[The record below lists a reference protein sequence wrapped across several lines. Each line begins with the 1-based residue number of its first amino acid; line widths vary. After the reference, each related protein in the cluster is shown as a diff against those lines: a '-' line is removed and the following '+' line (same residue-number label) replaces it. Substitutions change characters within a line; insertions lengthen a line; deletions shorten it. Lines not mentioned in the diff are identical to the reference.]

1 MIAAV
6 APKGIEIGPREWPK
20 LSLADEIFRW
30 TYDNLLQPDGPD
42 AGKPWQFTPEQ
53 AMFLYNWYAV
63 DKNGRFVYRYGML
76 RRMKGWGKDPMG
88 AALACV
94 EFVGPCRFSHME
106 GGKPVAKQH
115 PAAWV
120 QTAAVSR
127 DQTRNTMTLFPSMI
141 SPWLQEQFQ
150 IDIGKEIIY
159 AEKGKRRIEAVTS
172 SPRALEGGRATFILK
187 NETHHWRGP
196 NEGHEMA
203 AVIARNAGKS
213 RDGSSRIL
221 AISNA
226 HAPGEDSDAEHDYEA
241 WKKVSQLERPA
252 DMLYDSLEAPETDLA
267 DDQELRAGLLAARG
281 QSEWLDVD
289 RLMAEIRDP
298 RTTPAM
304 ARRFYLNQIVAEED
318 KPFDAAKFGELKREH
333 PVPPNAQI
341 TLGFDGSLTRDHT
354 ALIGTEIE
362 TNHQWVVGYW
372 EPRENPNGDITIDFD
387 EVDQTVDYAFK
398 RWRVWRM
405 YADPYRWGSYLAKWA
420 GLYGA
425 DHISSRST
433 TSYRQMANDC
443 AKYRIAIERAE
454 LTHDGDPRLV
464 GAVSN
469 SHKHMHAFRDDND
482 ELMWTIQKE
491 RQDSPLKIDAAVAA
505 VLSLA
510 ARTDAIAAGV
520 RPRGA
525 SINPDYDRREAGGPE
540 MAGVRGK
547 QF

>member
-1 MIAAV
+1 
-6 APKGIEIGPREWPK
+6 
-20 LSLADEIFRW
+20 
-30 TYDNLLQPDGPD
+30 
-42 AGKPWQFTPEQ
+42 
-53 AMFLYNWYAV
+53 
-63 DKNGRFVYRYGML
+63 
-76 RRMKGWGKDPMG
+76 
-88 AALACV
+88 
-94 EFVGPCRFSHME
+94 
-106 GGKPVAKQH
+106 
-115 PAAWV
+115 
-120 QTAAVSR
+120 
-127 DQTRNTMTLFPSMI
+127 MTLFPSMI

-318 KPFDAAKFGELKREH
+318 KPFDRHRWADLEDREH
-333 PVPPNAQI
+333 KVEKGALI
-341 TLGFDGSLTRDHT
+341 TLGFDGSLNRDHT
-354 ALIGTEIE
+354 ALIGTEVR
-362 TNHQWVVGYW
+362 TGYQWVVGYW
-372 EPRENPNGDITIDFD
+372 EPEPQPDGSQSINFAM
-387 EVDQTVDYAFK
+387 VDQTVEDAYE
-398 RWRVWRM
+398 RWNVWRQ
-405 YADPYRWGSYLAKWA
+405 YSDPYKWGTYLSRWA
-420 GLYGA
+420 GKWGEERVV
-425 DHISSRST
+425 SWST
-433 TSYRQMANDC
+433 TVYKKMAF
-443 AKYRIAIERAE
+443 ALQQYQIAINRGD
-454 LTHDGDPRLV
+454 LSHDGDRRF
-464 GAVSN
+464 AASMAN
-469 SHKHMHAFRDDND
+469 AHKQMLTARDDD
-482 ELMWTIQKE
+482 GELMWVIQKE
-491 RQDSPLKIDAAVAA
+491 RQDSPLKIDAAVAGCLSWQARMDA
-505 VLSLA
+505 VASGVL
-510 ARTDAIAAGV
+510 DVDEYAGV
-520 RPRGA
+520 TF
-525 SINPDYDRREAGGPE
+525 
-540 MAGVRGK
+540 V
-547 QF
+547 